1 MRLGIIV
8 TAVNSLVSLALAL
21 PAPRPNF
28 DPRSVVRQ
36 VRQAGRRE
44 HRRGSRSRP
53 SSRHATRPRRP
64 VPAPA
69 AGLEDGEFLVD
80 TSITLMPGPY
90 DRTLPAVAFD
100 GSNFLVVWEDDRGFD
115 WYYDIYGARVTPAGV
130 VLDPT
135 GIAICEATDDQ
146 YCPAVGFNGP
156 NFMVVWEDY
165 RDGDYLDIFGA
176 RVSPEGEVLDPAGI
190 AVCTARDDQFSAA
203 LESDGENFLVAWEDY
218 RGDWEDIYGA
228 RVTPDGTV
236 LDPSGFVIS
245 HGDRDQCYPA
255 VGFDSANFLVVW
267 EDYRGVDGGDIYGAR
282 VTPDGVVLDTSGI
295 TVSTAVNGQYYPA
308 LSYAGGNFLVAW
320 EDYRSGSSYDVYGT
334 RVSPQGAVLDPSGL
348 AISRASDD
356 QAWVDV
362 GSDSA
367 NFLVVWEDYRSA
379 DDIYGARVTPTG
391 TVLDPSGINLTPVA
405 DYEFT
410 PAVGFGGG
418 SFLVV
423 MENDTVGMNIFG
435 ARVTPQ
441 GATLDSAGFIIS
453 RAAQD
458 QYSPVVG
465 FDGADFVVAW
475 EDFRSGTKWDIY
487 GARVTTAGAVRDTW
501 PVTTRDRDQVLLALA
516 CTPGGRMLA
525 AYQSWTGTVGGRG
538 YFAPR
543 VWGRLGRY
551 AGIEGEGRLQ
561 PVSGDGLI
569 ATMIRGVLDLEVD
582 SLCQTEFDV
591 GLR

>member
-165 RDGDYLDIFGA
+165 RDGDYLDIYGA

-228 RVTPDGTV
+228 RVTPQGTV
-236 LDPSGFVIS
+236 LDTGIAIS
-245 HGDRDQCYPA
+245 PAEGD
-255 VGFDSANFLVVW
+255 
-267 EDYRGVDGGDIYGAR
+267 
-282 VTPDGVVLDTSGI
+282 
-295 TVSTAVNGQYYPA
+295 
-308 LSYAGGNFLVAW
+308 
-320 EDYRSGSSYDVYGT
+320 
-334 RVSPQGAVLDPSGL
+334 QGA
-348 AISRASDD
+348 
-356 QAWVDV
+356 
-362 GSDSA
+362 
-367 NFLVVWEDYRSA
+367 
-379 DDIYGARVTPTG
+379 
-391 TVLDPSGINLTPVA
+391 
-405 DYEFT
+405 
-410 PAVGFGGG
+410 
-418 SFLVV
+418 
-423 MENDTVGMNIFG
+423 
-435 ARVTPQ
+435 
-441 GATLDSAGFIIS
+441 
-453 RAAQD
+453 
-458 QYSPVVG
+458 PVVG